1 MEAILAAGNFLAA
14 SGEGYTRIL
23 GLDPQLIHDAIL
35 LGINIFILFFAL
47 SYLLFN
53 PVRSMLNK
61 RTERIRT
68 DLDTAAEDKKTAAEL
83 KLEYEAKIKEIDKEA
98 EAILSEARQKAL
110 HNEAKI
116 VEEAKEEAARII
128 ARANEEA
135 LLEKKRVVDEMKQE
149 MISVAA
155 AMAAKV
161 ISANID
167 INIQN
172 QLVDET
178 IKEMGDS
185 TWLS

>member
-1 MEAILAAGNFLAA
+1 MERLFDLDMQLVHDVILLAIAVFFLFLAM
-14 SGEGYTRIL
+14 
-23 GLDPQLIHDAIL
+23 
-35 LGINIFILFFAL
+35 

-53 PVRSMLNK
+53 PVRKML
-61 RTERIRT
+61 
-68 DLDTAAEDKKTAAEL
+68 EDR
-83 KLEYEAKIKEIDKEA
+83 KLKIKTELDDAAADKADAAQLKTQYEEKLKDIDKEA

>member
-1 MEAILAAGNFLAA
+1 MERLFDLDMQLVHDVILLAIAVFFLFLAM
-14 SGEGYTRIL
+14 
-23 GLDPQLIHDAIL
+23 
-35 LGINIFILFFAL
+35 

-53 PVRSMLNK
+53 PVRKMLEDRK
-61 RTERIRT
+61 LKIRTE
-68 DLDTAAEDKKTAAEL
+68 LDDAAADKADAAAL
-83 KLEYEAKIKEIDKEA
+83 KVQYEEKLKDIDKEA

-149 MISVAA
+149 MIAVAA
-155 AMAAKV
+155 AMASKV

>member
-1 MEAILAAGNFLAA
+1 MERLFDLDMQLVQDSVLLAIYFIEQ
-14 SGEGYTRIL
+14 SSTRY
-23 GLDPQLIHDAIL
+23 HVH
-35 LGINIFILFFAL
+35 
-47 SYLLFN
+47 FN
-53 PVRSMLNK
+53 PVRQMLADRK
-61 RTERIRT
+61 LKIQTELDDAAADKT
-68 DLDTAAEDKKTAAEL
+68 DAAAL
-83 KLEYEAKIKEIDKEA
+83 KAEYEEKLKNVDKEA

-110 HNEAKI
+110 RNEAKI
-116 VEEAKEEAARII
+116 VEDAKEEAARII

-161 ISANID
+161 ITANID
-167 INIQN
+167 VNIQN

>member
-1 MEAILAAGNFLAA
+1 MERLFD
-14 SGEGYTRIL
+14 
-23 GLDPQLIHDAIL
+23 LDMQLVHDVIL
-35 LGINIFILFFAL
+35 LAISVFFLSLAM

-53 PVRSMLNK
+53 PVRKMLEDRK
-61 RTERIRT
+61 LKIKTE
-68 DLDTAAEDKKTAAEL
+68 LDDAAADKAGAAEL
-83 KLEYEAKIKEIDKEA
+83 KAQYEEKLKGIDKEA

-149 MISVAA
+149 MISVAT
-155 AMAAKV
+155 AMASKV
-161 ISANID
+161 ISTNID

>member
-1 MEAILAAGNFLAA
+1 MERLFDLDMQLVHDTILLAIAVFFLFLAM
-14 SGEGYTRIL
+14 
-23 GLDPQLIHDAIL
+23 
-35 LGINIFILFFAL
+35 

-53 PVRSMLNK
+53 PVRKMLEDRK
-61 RTERIRT
+61 LKIRTE
-68 DLDTAAEDKKTAAEL
+68 LDDAAADKADAAAL
-83 KLEYEAKIKEIDKEA
+83 KVQYEEKLKDIDKEA

-116 VEEAKEEAARII
+116 VEEAKEEASRII

>member
-1 MEAILAAGNFLAA
+1 MERLFDLDMQLVHDTILLAIAVFFLFLAM
-14 SGEGYTRIL
+14 
-23 GLDPQLIHDAIL
+23 
-35 LGINIFILFFAL
+35 

-53 PVRSMLNK
+53 PVRKML
-61 RTERIRT
+61 
-68 DLDTAAEDKKTAAEL
+68 EDR
-83 KLEYEAKIKEIDKEA
+83 KLKIKTELDDAAADKSDAAALKAQYEEKLKGIDKEA
-98 EAILSEARQKAL
+98 EEILSEARQKAL
-110 HNEAKI
+110 RNEAKI
-116 VEEAKEEAARII
+116 IEEAKEEAARII

-149 MISVAA
+149 MIAVAA
-155 AMAAKV
+155 AMASKV

>member
-1 MEAILAAGNFLAA
+1 MERLFDLDMQLVQDSVLLAIAIFFLF
-14 SGEGYTRIL
+14 L
-23 GLDPQLIHDAIL
+23 
-35 LGINIFILFFAL
+35 AL

-53 PVRSMLNK
+53 PVRQMLADRK
-61 RTERIRT
+61 LKIQTELDDAAADKT
-68 DLDTAAEDKKTAAEL
+68 DAAAL
-83 KLEYEAKIKEIDKEA
+83 KAEYEEKLKNVDKEA

-110 HNEAKI
+110 RNEAKI
-116 VEEAKEEAARII
+116 VEDAKEEAARII

-155 AMAAKV
+155 AMASKV
-161 ISANID
+161 ITANID
-167 INIQN
+167 VNIQN
-172 QLVDET
+172 HLVDET

>member
-1 MEAILAAGNFLAA
+1 MERLFDLDMQLVHDVILLAIAVFFLFLAM
-14 SGEGYTRIL
+14 
-23 GLDPQLIHDAIL
+23 
-35 LGINIFILFFAL
+35 

-53 PVRSMLNK
+53 PVRKML
-61 RTERIRT
+61 
-68 DLDTAAEDKKTAAEL
+68 EDR
-83 KLEYEAKIKEIDKEA
+83 KLKIKGELDDAAADKADAAALKAQYEEKLKDIDKEA

-110 HNEAKI
+110 RNEAKI
-116 VEEAKEEAARII
+116 VEEAKAEAARII
-128 ARANEEA
+128 ARAGEEA

-161 ISANID
+161 ISANMD

>member
-1 MEAILAAGNFLAA
+1 MERLFDLDMQLVQDSVLLAIAIFFLF
-14 SGEGYTRIL
+14 L
-23 GLDPQLIHDAIL
+23 
-35 LGINIFILFFAL
+35 AL

-53 PVRSMLNK
+53 PVRQMLADRK
-61 RTERIRT
+61 LKIQTELDEAAADKT
-68 DLDTAAEDKKTAAEL
+68 DAAAL
-83 KLEYEAKIKEIDKEA
+83 KAEYEEKLKGIEKEA

-110 HNEAKI
+110 RNEAKI
-116 VEEAKEEAARII
+116 VEDAKEEAARII

-161 ISANID
+161 ITANID
-167 INIQN
+167 VNIQN

>member
-1 MEAILAAGNFLAA
+1 MERLFDLDMQLVHDVILLAIAVFFLFLAM
-14 SGEGYTRIL
+14 
-23 GLDPQLIHDAIL
+23 
-35 LGINIFILFFAL
+35 

-53 PVRSMLNK
+53 PVRKMLEDRK
-61 RTERIRT
+61 LKIRTELDDAAT
-68 DLDTAAEDKKTAAEL
+68 DKADAAAL
-83 KLEYEAKIKEIDKEA
+83 KAQYEEKLKNIDKEA

-155 AMAAKV
+155 AMAANV
-161 ISANID
+161 ISANMD

>member
-1 MEAILAAGNFLAA
+1 MERLFDLDMQLVHDTILLAIAVFFLFLAM
-14 SGEGYTRIL
+14 
-23 GLDPQLIHDAIL
+23 
-35 LGINIFILFFAL
+35 

-53 PVRSMLNK
+53 PVRKML
-61 RTERIRT
+61 
-68 DLDTAAEDKKTAAEL
+68 EDR
-83 KLEYEAKIKEIDKEA
+83 KLKIKTELDDAAADKADAAALKVQYEEKLKDIDKEA

-149 MISVAA
+149 MISVAT
-155 AMAAKV
+155 AMASKV

>member
-1 MEAILAAGNFLAA
+1 MERLFDLDMQLVHDTILLAIAVFFLFLAM
-14 SGEGYTRIL
+14 
-23 GLDPQLIHDAIL
+23 
-35 LGINIFILFFAL
+35 

-53 PVRSMLNK
+53 PVRKMLEDRK
-61 RTERIRT
+61 LKIRTE
-68 DLDTAAEDKKTAAEL
+68 LDDAAADKESAAALKAQYEDKL
-83 KLEYEAKIKEIDKEA
+83 KNIDKEA

-116 VEEAKEEAARII
+116 VEEAKAEAARII
-128 ARANEEA
+128 ARAGEEA

-167 INIQN
+167 ISIQN

>member
-1 MEAILAAGNFLAA
+1 MERLFDLDMQLVQDSVLLAIAIFFLF
-14 SGEGYTRIL
+14 L
-23 GLDPQLIHDAIL
+23 
-35 LGINIFILFFAL
+35 AL

-53 PVRSMLNK
+53 PGRQMLADRK
-61 RTERIRT
+61 LKIQTELDEAAADKT
-68 DLDTAAEDKKTAAEL
+68 DAAAL
-83 KLEYEAKIKEIDKEA
+83 KAEYEEKLKGIEKEA

-110 HNEAKI
+110 RNEAKI
-116 VEEAKEEAARII
+116 VEDAKEEAARII

-155 AMAAKV
+155 AMASKV
-161 ISANID
+161 ITANID
-167 INIQN
+167 VNIQN

>member
-1 MEAILAAGNFLAA
+1 MERLFDLDMQLVHDVILLAIAVFFLFLAM
-14 SGEGYTRIL
+14 
-23 GLDPQLIHDAIL
+23 
-35 LGINIFILFFAL
+35 

-53 PVRSMLNK
+53 PVRKMLEDRK
-61 RTERIRT
+61 LKIRTELDDAAT
-68 DLDTAAEDKKTAAEL
+68 DKADAAAL
-83 KLEYEAKIKEIDKEA
+83 KAQYEEKLKNIDKEA

-149 MISVAA
+149 MIAVAS

-167 INIQN
+167 VNIQN

>member
-1 MEAILAAGNFLAA
+1 MERLFDLDMQLVHDVILLAIAVFFLFLAM
-14 SGEGYTRIL
+14 
-23 GLDPQLIHDAIL
+23 
-35 LGINIFILFFAL
+35 

-53 PVRSMLNK
+53 PVRKML
-61 RTERIRT
+61 
-68 DLDTAAEDKKTAAEL
+68 EDR
-83 KLEYEAKIKEIDKEA
+83 KLKIKTELDDAAADKADAAQLKTQYEEKLKNIDKEA

-116 VEEAKEEAARII
+116 VEEAKAEAARII

-135 LLEKKRVVDEMKQE
+135 MLEKKRVVDEMKQE
-149 MISVAA
+149 MISVAT

-161 ISANID
+161 ISANMD

>member
-1 MEAILAAGNFLAA
+1 MERLFDLDMQLVHDTILLAIAVFFLFLAM
-14 SGEGYTRIL
+14 
-23 GLDPQLIHDAIL
+23 
-35 LGINIFILFFAL
+35 

-53 PVRSMLNK
+53 PVRKMLEDRK
-61 RTERIRT
+61 LKIRTELDDAAT
-68 DLDTAAEDKKTAAEL
+68 DKADAAAL
-83 KLEYEAKIKEIDKEA
+83 KVQYEEKLKDIDKEA

-116 VEEAKEEAARII
+116 VEEAKEEAARIV

-149 MISVAA
+149 MIAVAA
-155 AMAAKV
+155 AMASKV

>member
-1 MEAILAAGNFLAA
+1 MERLFDLDMQLVHDTILLAIAVFFLFLAM
-14 SGEGYTRIL
+14 
-23 GLDPQLIHDAIL
+23 
-35 LGINIFILFFAL
+35 

-53 PVRSMLNK
+53 PVRKMLEDRK
-61 RTERIRT
+61 LKIRTE
-68 DLDTAAEDKKTAAEL
+68 LDDAVADKNDAAAL
-83 KLEYEAKIKEIDKEA
+83 KAQYEEKLKGIDKEA

-116 VEEAKEEAARII
+116 VEEAKAEAVRII

>member
-1 MEAILAAGNFLAA
+1 MERLFDLDMQLVHDVILLAIAVFFLFLAM
-14 SGEGYTRIL
+14 
-23 GLDPQLIHDAIL
+23 
-35 LGINIFILFFAL
+35 

-53 PVRSMLNK
+53 PVRKMLEDRK
-61 RTERIRT
+61 LKIRTELDDAAT
-68 DLDTAAEDKKTAAEL
+68 DKADAAAL
-83 KLEYEAKIKEIDKEA
+83 KVQYEEKLKDIDKEA

-135 LLEKKRVVDEMKQE
+135 LLEKKRVVDAMKQE

-161 ISANID
+161 ISANMD
-167 INIQN
+167 MNIQN
-172 QLVDET
+172 QLENDT
-178 IKEMGDS
+178 IKKMGNS
-185 TWLS
+185 T

>member
-1 MEAILAAGNFLAA
+1 MERLFDLDMQLVQDSVLLAIAIFFLF
-14 SGEGYTRIL
+14 L
-23 GLDPQLIHDAIL
+23 
-35 LGINIFILFFAL
+35 AL

-53 PVRSMLNK
+53 PVRQMLADRK
-61 RTERIRT
+61 LKIQTELDDAAADKT
-68 DLDTAAEDKKTAAEL
+68 DAEAL
-83 KLEYEAKIKEIDKEA
+83 KAEYEEKLKNVDKEA

-110 HNEAKI
+110 RNEAKI
-116 VEEAKEEAARII
+116 VEDAKEEAARII

-161 ISANID
+161 ITANID
-167 INIQN
+167 VNIQN

>member
-1 MEAILAAGNFLAA
+1 MERLFDLDMQLVHDVILLAIAVFFLFLAM
-14 SGEGYTRIL
+14 
-23 GLDPQLIHDAIL
+23 
-35 LGINIFILFFAL
+35 

-53 PVRSMLNK
+53 PVRKMLEDRK
-61 RTERIRT
+61 LKIRTELDDAAT
-68 DLDTAAEDKKTAAEL
+68 DKADAAAL
-83 KLEYEAKIKEIDKEA
+83 KAQYEEKLKDIDKEA

-161 ISANID
+161 ISANMD

>member
-1 MEAILAAGNFLAA
+1 MERLFDLDMQLVHDVILLAIAVFFLFLAM
-14 SGEGYTRIL
+14 
-23 GLDPQLIHDAIL
+23 
-35 LGINIFILFFAL
+35 

-53 PVRSMLNK
+53 PVRKML
-61 RTERIRT
+61 
-68 DLDTAAEDKKTAAEL
+68 EDR
-83 KLEYEAKIKEIDKEA
+83 KLKIKTELDDAAADKADAAALKVQYEEKLKDIDKEA
-98 EAILSEARQKAL
+98 EEILSEARQKAL
-110 HNEAKI
+110 RNEAKI

-149 MISVAA
+149 MIAVAA
-155 AMAAKV
+155 AMASKV

>member
-1 MEAILAAGNFLAA
+1 MERLFDLDMQLVHDTILLAIAVFFLFLAM
-14 SGEGYTRIL
+14 
-23 GLDPQLIHDAIL
+23 
-35 LGINIFILFFAL
+35 

-53 PVRSMLNK
+53 PVRKMLEDRK
-61 RTERIRT
+61 LKIRTELDDAAT
-68 DLDTAAEDKKTAAEL
+68 DKADAAAL
-83 KLEYEAKIKEIDKEA
+83 KAQYEEKLKDIDKEA

-149 MISVAA
+149 MIAVAS

-167 INIQN
+167 VNIQN

>member
-1 MEAILAAGNFLAA
+1 MERLFDLDMQLVHDTVLLAIAVFFLFLAM
-14 SGEGYTRIL
+14 
-23 GLDPQLIHDAIL
+23 
-35 LGINIFILFFAL
+35 

-53 PVRSMLNK
+53 PVRQMLEDRK
-61 RTERIRT
+61 LKIQT
-68 DLDTAAEDKKTAAEL
+68 DIDSAAADKAGAAEL
-83 KLEYEAKIKEIDKEA
+83 KAQYEAKLKEVDKEA

-116 VEEAKEEAARII
+116 VEEAKAEAARII

-135 LLEKKRVVDEMKQE
+135 LLEKKRVADEMKQE
-149 MISVAA
+149 MITIAS

-161 ISANID
+161 VSANM
-167 INIQN
+167 NVTIQN

-178 IKEMGDS
+178 LKEMGDS

>member
-1 MEAILAAGNFLAA
+1 MERLFDLDMQLVHDTILLAIAVFFLFLAM
-14 SGEGYTRIL
+14 
-23 GLDPQLIHDAIL
+23 
-35 LGINIFILFFAL
+35 

-53 PVRSMLNK
+53 PVRKML
-61 RTERIRT
+61 
-68 DLDTAAEDKKTAAEL
+68 EDR
-83 KLEYEAKIKEIDKEA
+83 KLKIKGELDDAAADKADAAALKAQYEEKLKGIDKEA
-98 EAILSEARQKAL
+98 EEILSEARQKAL
-110 HNEAKI
+110 RNEAKI

-149 MISVAA
+149 MIAVAS

-167 INIQN
+167 VNIQN